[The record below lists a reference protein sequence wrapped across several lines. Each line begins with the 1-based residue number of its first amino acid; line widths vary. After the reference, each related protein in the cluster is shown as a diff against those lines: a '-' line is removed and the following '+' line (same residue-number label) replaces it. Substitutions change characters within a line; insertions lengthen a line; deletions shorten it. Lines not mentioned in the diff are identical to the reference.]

1 MVLIEGK
8 YSSFKECWSEY
19 ARNITIG
26 YLLNPI
32 IHKKDLAFG
41 VLKKT
46 LGNDIVWDGE
56 PPELSIKQNE
66 ELKQKISFVS
76 SSEIAD
82 RILNAINGY
91 ISLEKM
97 VAGEEVGKF
106 RASIIVGY
114 LLDFAGE
121 VLHRDEKGWAEHT
134 PPFLE
139 KAEELFEKVGGLSRY
154 ELEVRLFNLAGSYEW
169 KKGRYEQSNDFHLKA
184 LKLAKTKGN
193 PLMVART
200 YNSLS
205 TLHGDWKESTET
217 AEEYTKQAISTLTI
231 ESLSRNKE
239 AKRILASVYNNLG
252 VKLHKRAERAKS
264 DKNMEEYKNI
274 LEQAVG
280 TYEESI
286 KHAKEAD
293 NQHMIGWASFNVAEV
308 LGYLAHIKGETVI
321 IEKAKSYADLAENIF
336 SAKVISLRGKTGCLM
351 AKGVISMC
359 EGDLYES
366 NNISKAR
373 ESWEQAL
380 GWHNQSVE
388 IRRELEEDRRIAD
401 GIVGR
406 AEVYQRLEDMDN
418 CRADLNEALE
428 IYKRINSEHSIKKV
442 ENMIEELMEKS

>member
-1 MVLIEGK
+1 M
-8 YSSFKECWSEY
+8 
-19 ARNITIG
+19 NITLG

-32 IHKKDLAFG
+32 IHKKDLVFG
-41 VLKKT
+41 VIKKT

-66 ELKQKISFVS
+66 ELKRKLSFVAGS
-76 SSEIAD
+76 DTVD

-91 ISLEKM
+91 TSLEKM
-97 VAGEEVGKF
+97 VAGEDVDKL
-106 RASIIVGY
+106 RAGIIVGY
-114 LLDFAGE
+114 LLDFAGD

-139 KAEELFEKVGGLSRY
+139 KAEELFEKVGGRSRY

-169 KKGRYEQSNDFHLKA
+169 KNGRYEQSNDFHFNA

-217 AEEYTKQAISTLTI
+217 AEVYTKHAIRTLTT
-231 ESLSRNKE
+231 ESLSGNKE
-239 AKRILASVYNNLG
+239 AKRILASVYNNFG
-252 VKLHKRAERAKS
+252 VKLHKKAERAKS
-264 DKNMEEYKNI
+264 DKNMEEYKNN
-274 LEQAVG
+274 LELAVG

-293 NQHMIGWASFNVAEV
+293 NQNMIGWASFNVAEV
-308 LGYLAHIKGETVI
+308 LGYLAHAKGETVI
-321 IEKAKSYADLAENIF
+321 VEKAKSYAELAENIF
-336 SAKVISLRGKTGCLM
+336 STKVISLRGKTGCLM

-359 EGDLYES
+359 EGDLYKSEDV
-366 NNISKAR
+366 IKAQ
-373 ESWEQAL
+373 ECWEEAIE
-380 GWHNQSVE
+380 WHNQSVE

-406 AEVYQRLEDMDN
+406 AEVYQRLRYIDN

-428 IYKRINSEHSIKKV
+428 IYKRINSEHNIKKV
-442 ENMIEELMEKS
+442 ENMIEELVEKS

>member
-8 YSSFKECWSEY
+8 YSSFKDCWSEY
-19 ARNITIG
+19 AGNITLG

-41 VLKKT
+41 VLIKT

-76 SSEIAD
+76 SSDIAD
-82 RILNAINGY
+82 RVLNAINGY

-97 VAGEEVGKF
+97 ADGEEVGKF

-114 LLDFAGE
+114 ILDFAGD
-121 VLHRDEKGWAEHT
+121 VLHRDEKGWVEHT

-139 KAEELFEKVGGLSRY
+139 KAEELFEKVGGLSRD

-169 KKGRYEQSNDFHLKA
+169 KKGRYEQSNDFHFKA

-193 PLMVART
+193 PLLVART
-200 YNSLS
+200 YNALS
-205 TLHGDWKESTET
+205 TLHGDWKVGTET
-217 AEEYTKQAISTLTI
+217 AEGYTKHAIRTLTT

-264 DKNMEEYKNI
+264 DNNMEEYKNI

-280 TYEESI
+280 TYEKSI

-293 NQHMIGWASFNVAEV
+293 NQNMIGWASFNVAEV
-308 LGYLAHIKGETVI
+308 LGHLAPVKGDTEI
-321 IEKAKSYADLAENIF
+321 IEKAKSYAEFAEKIF
-336 SAKVISLRGKTGCLM
+336 STKVISLRGKTGCLM

-366 NNISKAR
+366 NNISQAQ
-373 ESWEQAL
+373 ESWDQAL
-380 GWHNQSVE
+380 KWHNLSVE
-388 IRRELEEDRRIAD
+388 FRRELEEDRRIAD

-418 CRADLNEALE
+418 CRADLNESLE
-428 IYKRINSEHSIKKV
+428 IYKKINSEHNIKKV
-442 ENMIEELMEKS
+442 ENMIKN